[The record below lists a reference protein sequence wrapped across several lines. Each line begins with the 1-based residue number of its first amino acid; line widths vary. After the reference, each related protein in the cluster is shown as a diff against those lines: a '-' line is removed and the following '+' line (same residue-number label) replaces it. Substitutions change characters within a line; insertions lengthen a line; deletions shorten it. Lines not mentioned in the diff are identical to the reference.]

1 MRTTITTDD
10 LAEIIY
16 EHHYPG
22 NFASSCGLSEKRIDA
37 GYKGAKA
44 QIQEYYFEGVRIQ
57 HGECS
62 FREAMSISSK
72 TDQPILKMLFN
83 LSGRSFGQVNGFKT
97 DLFINEYEHFLT
109 YMPEL
114 GGCLHYEA
122 ATVTENLEIILTP
135 AYFARFNNQECRII
149 SQFTQAIEKQ
159 EPLRMPYNGKIDPLM
174 KNTIRQ
180 LLQNPFQGSVR
191 RLFVESKVLELFAA
205 QLESFKGMLSCYERN
220 HSSSKDH
227 EKLHY
232 AKKLLEARFQNPP
245 TIYEL
250 SRLVGLNEFKL
261 KKGFKELFDNTIFG
275 YLTEYRLGFARQY
288 LLDTDK
294 PIASISDMIGYSY
307 QQHFSTAFKRKYGV
321 TPSEIRKSGD
331 RL

>member
-10 LAEIIY
+10 LSEIIY
-16 EHHYPG
+16 EHHYPE
-22 NFASSCGLSEKRIDA
+22 NFVSSCGLSEKRIDT

-44 QIQEYYFEGVRIQ
+44 QIQEYYLEGVMIR
-57 HGECS
+57 HGDCT
-62 FREAMSISSK
+62 FREAMSIRSE

-83 LSGRSFGQVNGFKT
+83 LSGRSFGQAKGFKT

-109 YMPEL
+109 YMPEP

-122 ATVTENLEIILTP
+122 ETVTENLEIILTP

-149 SQFTQAIEKQ
+149 SRFTQAIEKQ
-159 EPLRMPYNGKIDPLM
+159 EPLHMPYNGKIDPLM

-191 RLFVESKVLELFAA
+191 RLLVESKVLELFAA
-205 QLESFKGMLSCYERN
+205 QLESFIGLLSCHERN
-220 HSSSKDH
+220 HSSNKDY

-232 AKKLLEARFQNPP
+232 AKRLLEERLQNPP

-261 KKGFKELFDNTIFG
+261 KKGFKTVFGNTIFG
-275 YLTEYRLGFARQY
+275 YLTEYRLGFAKQF
-288 LLDTDK
+288 LLDTNK
-294 PIASISDMIGYSY
+294 TIADISDMIGYSQ

-321 TPSEIRKSGD
+321 TPSDLRK
-331 RL
+331 

>member
-1 MRTTITTDD
+1 MRTTITTSD
-10 LAEIIY
+10 LAEIIH

-22 NFASSCGLSEKRIDA
+22 NFASSHGLSEKRIDT

-44 QIQEYYFEGVRIQ
+44 QIQECYFEGAMIR
-57 HGECS
+57 HGDCT
-62 FREAMSISSK
+62 FREAMSIRSE

-83 LSGRSFGQVNGFKT
+83 LSGRSFGQLNGFKT

-109 YMPEL
+109 YIPEPC
-114 GGCLHYEA
+114 GCLHYEA
-122 ATVTENLEIILTP
+122 ETVTENLEIILTP
-135 AYFARFNNQECRII
+135 DYFARFNNQDCRII
-149 SQFTQAIEKQ
+149 SQFAQAIEKQ

-180 LLQNPFQGSVR
+180 LLQNPFQGAVR

-205 QLESFKGMLSCYERN
+205 QLESFKGLLGCHERN
-220 HSSSKDH
+220 HSSNKDH
-227 EKLHY
+227 EKFHY
-232 AKKLLEARFQNPP
+232 AKNLLEERLQNPP

-261 KKGFKELFDNTIFG
+261 KKGFKELFGNTIFG
-275 YLTEYRLGFARQY
+275 YLTDYRLGFARQF
-288 LLDTDK
+288 LLNTDK
-294 PIASISDMIGYSY
+294 TIADISNMIGYSH

-321 TPSEIRKSGD
+321 TPSELRK
-331 RL
+331 